1 MTDAVIPGIPSR
13 SLPELVAG
21 FALLTSLTALSLDAI
36 LPGLPAIQ
44 AQFAVSTTDTQ
55 LVVSMLV
62 LGMVFGELVFGPLA
76 DAYGRKPAIMTGL
89 GIFMIGTLIATLATS
104 LPMLLCGRIV
114 QGIGVAGPKI
124 GTRALIRDQFSGAAM
139 ARIFSFVV
147 MLIIL
152 VPMIAPAYGQLVL
165 AVGNWRGIFISYA
178 VLALI
183 GAGWLLLRQP
193 ETLSQERRIPLA
205 LNRLGANTLLIGR
218 HPKVMAYTAVAGLI
232 FGCQVTY
239 LSTAQAIFDDL
250 YNAGANF
257 ALYFAILASGIG
269 LASFINGRLVLK
281 LGMQRQTIT
290 ALVGMILLSLVL
302 LLVSWLSG
310 GYPSLVVFLALGF
323 GLFFCVGL
331 VFGNINALA
340 MQWLGRVAGL
350 GASIIASVSSLISVG
365 VALLVGQFYNQTLYS
380 LSLGFLGCA
389 LLALLLVLFARR
401 VTAQA
406 V

>member
-1 MTDAVIPGIPSR
+1 MSESAVSKPPSR

-21 FALLTSLTALSLDAI
+21 FALLTCLTALSLDAI
-36 LPGLPAIQ
+36 LPGLPAIET
-44 AQFAVSTTDTQ
+44 QFGVSSTDTQ

-62 LGMVFGELVFGPLA
+62 LGMVFGELAFGPLA

-104 LPMLLCGRIV
+104 LPMLLAGRII

-124 GTRALIRDQFSGAAM
+124 GTRALIRDQFSGDAM

-152 VPMIAPAYGQLVL
+152 VPMVAPAYGQLVL

-178 VLALI
+178 VLAAI
-183 GAGWLLLRQP
+183 GATWLLLRQP
-193 ETLSQERRIPLA
+193 ETLSEELRIPLA
-205 LNRLGANTLLIGR
+205 PSKLATNIGLILR
-218 HPKVMAYTAVAGLI
+218 HPKVMAYTCVAGLI

-250 YNAGANF
+250 YNAGARF
-257 ALYFAILASGIG
+257 AIYFAVLASGIG
-269 LASFINGRLVLK
+269 LASFTNGRLVIK

-290 ALVGMILLSLVL
+290 ALVGMILLSLL
-302 LLVSWLSG
+302 LLMVSWLGG
-310 GYPSLVVFLALGF
+310 GYPSLLTFLVLGF

-331 VFGNINALA
+331 LFGNINALA
-340 MQWLGRVAGL
+340 MEWLGRVAGL
-350 GASIIASVSSLISVG
+350 GASVIASVSSLISVC

-380 LSLGFLGCA
+380 LALGFLGCA
-389 LLALLLVLFARR
+389 LLALVLVLLAKG
-401 VTAQA
+401 VSADA

>member
-1 MTDAVIPGIPSR
+1 MSESAIPKPPSR

-21 FALLTSLTALSLDAI
+21 FALLTCLTALSLDAI
-36 LPGLPAIQ
+36 LPGLPAIE
-44 AQFAVSTTDTQ
+44 AQFGVSTTDTQ

-62 LGMVFGELVFGPLA
+62 LGMVFGELTFGPLA

-89 GIFMIGTLIATLATS
+89 GIFMVGTLIATLATS
-104 LPMLLCGRIV
+104 LPMLLAGRII

-124 GTRALIRDQFSGAAM
+124 GTRALIRDQFSGDAM

-152 VPMIAPAYGQLVL
+152 VPMVAPAYGQLVL

-178 VLALI
+178 VLAAI
-183 GAGWLLLRQP
+183 GATWLLLRQP
-193 ETLSQERRIPLA
+193 ETLSQERRIPLS
-205 LNRLGANTLLIGR
+205 LGKLAANTGLIVR
-218 HPKVMAYTAVAGLI
+218 HPKVMAYTGVAGLI

-239 LSTAQAIFDDL
+239 LSTAQAIFSDL
-250 YNAGANF
+250 YNAGASF
-257 ALYFAILASGIG
+257 AIYFAILASGIG
-269 LASFINGRLVLK
+269 LASFTNGRLVMK

-290 ALVGMILLSLVL
+290 ALVGMIVLSIL
-302 LLVSWLSG
+302 LLLASWSG
-310 GYPSLVVFLALGF
+310 DGYPSLLTFLALGF

-331 VFGNINALA
+331 LFGNINALA
-340 MQWLGRVAGL
+340 MEWLGRVAGL
-350 GASIIASVSSLISVG
+350 GASVIASVSSLISVC

-380 LSLGFLGCA
+380 LALGFLGCA
-389 LLALLLVLFARR
+389 LLALVLVLLAKG
-401 VTAQA
+401 VSADA

>member
-1 MTDAVIPGIPSR
+1 MSESAVSKPPSR

-21 FALLTSLTALSLDAI
+21 FALLTCLTALSLDAI
-36 LPGLPAIQ
+36 LPGLPAIET
-44 AQFAVSTTDTQ
+44 QFGVSSTDTQ

-62 LGMVFGELVFGPLA
+62 LGMVFGELAFGPLA

-104 LPMLLCGRIV
+104 LPMLLAGRII

-124 GTRALIRDQFSGAAM
+124 GTRALIRDQFSGDAM

-152 VPMIAPAYGQLVL
+152 VPMVAPAFGQLVL

-178 VLALI
+178 VLAAI
-183 GAGWLLLRQP
+183 GATWLLLRQP

-205 LNRLGANTLLIGR
+205 LGKLATNIGLILR
-218 HPKVMAYTAVAGLI
+218 HPKVMAYTCVAGLI

-250 YNAGANF
+250 YNAGARF
-257 ALYFAILASGIG
+257 AIYFAVLASGIG
-269 LASFINGRLVLK
+269 LASFTNGRLVMK

-290 ALVGMILLSLVL
+290 ALVGMILLSLL
-302 LLVSWLSG
+302 LLMVSWLGG
-310 GYPSLVVFLALGF
+310 GYPSLLTFLVLGF

-331 VFGNINALA
+331 LFGNINALA
-340 MQWLGRVAGL
+340 MEWLGRVAGL
-350 GASIIASVSSLISVG
+350 GASLIASVSSLISVC

-380 LSLGFLGCA
+380 LALGFLGCA
-389 LLALLLVLFARR
+389 LLALVLVLLAKG
-401 VTAQA
+401 VAAEA

>member
-1 MTDAVIPGIPSR
+1 MTKTEVARPLSR

-21 FALLTSLTALSLDAI
+21 FALLTCLTALSLDAI
-36 LPGLPAIQ
+36 LPGLPAIE
-44 AQFAVSTTDTQ
+44 AQFGVSTTDTQ

-62 LGMVFGELVFGPLA
+62 LGMVFGELAFGPLA
-76 DAYGRKPAIMTGL
+76 DAYGRKPAILTGL
-89 GIFMIGTLIATLATS
+89 GIFMVGTLIATLATS
-104 LPMLLCGRIV
+104 LPMLLAGRII
-114 QGIGVAGPKI
+114 QGVGVAGPKI
-124 GTRALIRDQFSGAAM
+124 GTRALIRDQFSGDAM

-152 VPMIAPAYGQLVL
+152 VPMVAPAYGQLVL

-183 GAGWLLLRQP
+183 GAIWLLLRQP
-193 ETLSQERRIPLA
+193 ETLSQQRRIPLS
-205 LNRLGANTLLIGR
+205 LGKLATNTGLIVR
-218 HPKVMAYTAVAGLI
+218 HPKVMAYTCVAGLI

-250 YNAGANF
+250 YNAGARF
-257 ALYFAILASGIG
+257 AIYFAVLASGIG
-269 LASFINGRLVLK
+269 LASFTNGRLVMK

-290 ALVGMILLSLVL
+290 ALVGMIVLSTAL
-302 LLVSWLSG
+302 LLMSWLGG
-310 GYPSLVVFLALGF
+310 GYPSLLTFLVLGF

-331 VFGNINALA
+331 LFGNINALA
-340 MQWLGRVAGL
+340 MEWLGRVAGL
-350 GASIIASVSSLISVG
+350 GASVIASVSSLISVC

-380 LSLGFLGCA
+380 LSFGFIGCA
-389 LLALLLVLFARR
+389 VVALLLVLFARG
-401 VTAQA
+401 VSAEA

>member
-1 MTDAVIPGIPSR
+1 MSESTIPKPPSR

-21 FALLTSLTALSLDAI
+21 FALLTCLTALSLDAI
-36 LPGLPAIQ
+36 LPGLPAIE
-44 AQFAVSTTDTQ
+44 AQFGVSTTDTQ

-62 LGMVFGELVFGPLA
+62 LGMVFGELAFGPLA
-76 DAYGRKPAIMTGL
+76 DAYGRKPAIMSGL
-89 GIFMIGTLIATLATS
+89 GIFMVGTLIATLATS
-104 LPMLLCGRIV
+104 LPMLLAGRII

-124 GTRALIRDQFSGAAM
+124 GTRALIRDQFSGDAM

-152 VPMIAPAYGQLVL
+152 VPMVAPAFGQLVL

-178 VLALI
+178 VLAAI
-183 GAGWLLLRQP
+183 GATWLLLRQP
-193 ETLSQERRIPLA
+193 ETLSSERRIPLSPGQ
-205 LNRLGANTLLIGR
+205 LANNIGLIVR
-218 HPKVMAYTAVAGLI
+218 HPKVMAYTFVAGLI

-250 YNAGANF
+250 YNAGARF
-257 ALYFAILASGIG
+257 ALYFALLAAGIG
-269 LASFINGRLVLK
+269 LAAFTNGRLVMK

-290 ALVGMILLSLVL
+290 ALVGMILLSVL
-302 LLVSWLSG
+302 LLVVSWSGG
-310 GYPSLVVFLALGF
+310 GYPSLLTFLVLGF

-331 VFGNINALA
+331 LFGNINALA
-340 MQWLGRVAGL
+340 MEWLGRVAGL
-350 GASIIASVSSLISVG
+350 GASVIASVSSLISVC

-380 LSLGFLGCA
+380 LALGFLGCA
-389 LLALLLVLFARR
+389 ALALVLVLFAKG
-401 VTAQA
+401 VSAEA

>member
-1 MTDAVIPGIPSR
+1 MTETEVARPLSR

-21 FALLTSLTALSLDAI
+21 FALLTCLTALSLDAI
-36 LPGLPAIQ
+36 LPGLPAIE
-44 AQFAVSTTDTQ
+44 AQFGVSTTDTQ

-62 LGMVFGELVFGPLA
+62 LGMVFGELAFGPLA
-76 DAYGRKPAIMTGL
+76 DAYGRKPAIMIGL
-89 GIFMIGTLIATLATS
+89 GIFMVGTLIATLATS
-104 LPMLLCGRIV
+104 LPMLLAGRII

-124 GTRALIRDQFSGAAM
+124 GTRALIRDQFSGDAM

-152 VPMIAPAYGQLVL
+152 VPMVAPAYGQLVL

-178 VLALI
+178 VLSAI
-183 GAGWLLLRQP
+183 GATWLLLRQP
-193 ETLSQERRIPLA
+193 ETLSPERRIPLSPGQ
-205 LNRLGANTLLIGR
+205 LVTNIGLIVR
-218 HPKVMAYTAVAGLI
+218 HPKVMAYTCVAGLI

-250 YNAGANF
+250 YNAGASF
-257 ALYFAILASGIG
+257 AIYFAILASGIG
-269 LASFINGRLVLK
+269 LASFTNGRLVMK

-290 ALVGMILLSLVL
+290 ALVGMIVLSILL
-302 LLVSWLSG
+302 LLVSWTGG
-310 GYPSLVVFLALGF
+310 GYPSLLTFLVLGF

-331 VFGNINALA
+331 LFGNINALA
-340 MQWLGRVAGL
+340 MEWLGRVAGL
-350 GASIIASVSSLISVG
+350 GASVIASVSSLISVC

-389 LLALLLVLFARR
+389 VLALVLMVFAKG
-401 VTAQA
+401 VSADA